1 MRKSLIV
8 LALLLFAVT
17 LTAQIQTGNIYGK
30 VTDSEGNILPGVSV
44 TLKSPQMAPLA
55 TVTGSQG
62 IYRFVSLRPGMA
74 YEITAELTGF
84 KKTTKTGVIVGVAGN
99 VMIDLVMEVG
109 TLEEQVTVVAVSPV
123 IETKK
128 TTVGQNL
135 DKEALQ
141 SLPTAR
147 DPWTV
152 VQLAPSIL
160 IDRENVGGNESGQ
173 QSGFIARGDTTA
185 GRQSG
190 NQGANN
196 TWSIDGID
204 ITDPAALGGSALYYD
219 FDMFEELNVTVG
231 GAADVTVQT
240 GGVALNM
247 VSRRGG
253 NRMSLAGRFYLTD
266 TFFQSTN
273 ITPELIAQ
281 GVLDTNKI
289 QAIKD
294 YGFNAGGPIIK
305 DKLWWWGAYGV
316 QDIFTWTLPNR
327 TAVGAVNPAAKN
339 QALLNNYNFKL
350 NAQILPNN
358 RFEALITAGAKE
370 LFGRNAGVT
379 KPEGDH
385 QQGKYHWGSPVIKL
399 QDEHVFG
406 NNFFLSLKYSF
417 TDAGFGWRPI
427 PDEGI
432 QFPTVYDNTLGKF
445 VPYTTGMN
453 ASWDSYGVSRPRSNY
468 QIQGSYFNDT
478 LFGMSHEFK
487 FGSEFSHKVQATESD
502 GTGYIQGFR
511 LWRNYTGENLDVNAD
526 GTRTVAEMSGWQR
539 ASIFRRAS
547 SASTAD
553 QWAAFIQ
560 DTIVKGN
567 FTVNLGLRFDKQ
579 WSGQG
584 AHTNDGVLGG
594 TPAWDAVFASTTSST
609 LDPILPDVEVNPVK
623 GIGQI
628 VNGTDRPY
636 QWNVFSPRI
645 GLTWDVTGDGKTVA
659 KLALSQY
666 GDIMG
671 VGWYTATPTGTGG
684 TMNYWWNDVNADKK
698 MDLAEM
704 YWNYSSRYLWAN
716 DPLHVPGDPARY
728 VPYQVFNTDGTLT
741 TAAFNMLHDRPNTAY
756 DNQDAY
762 YSGNV
767 SGFDW
772 YNPINVDYERGVTS
786 YFDTRADQNSARTRE
801 IMLTLE
807 REILPDFSAQVNLSY
822 RKFDQDM
829 SGYRYYAAEHAVD
842 YASFYGGTVDPLT
855 GEYVG
860 PDPYDLILDERTINE
875 NGWMVEAGT
884 IPDTFYIG
892 GRFTGSVATGYTWEV
907 NAYDPVTN
915 PTGFLPG
922 DPRYGTQ
929 YSSGGAAGR
938 PYYLPAAGYPT
949 TSSRYTLYRRNDDF
963 WTYKG
968 LDLVLNK
975 RLSHKWMMNGSV
987 TLQAQRTYWGN
998 DFTNPTNQWA
1008 FDGLAYGDWGG
1019 AASGKTSVLMYTR
1032 WMVKLSGLYQLPWGF
1047 NVSGTFNAR
1056 EGWRVPH
1063 YFTLYDY
1070 DAPNYTAGYGNTIYT
1085 QPQTD
1090 DALPTFYNVSFRLEK
1105 KVNIGAGRLYLMA
1118 DVFNLLNSNMPIRSY
1133 SEEYGSAYFRDAGA
1147 TPTFQQYNSN
1157 YYAFTGLRN
1166 EILNPRVI
1174 RFGARFEF

>member
-1 MRKSLIV
+1 MRKFLTV
-8 LALLLFAVT
+8 LGVLLFAVT

-30 VTDSEGNILPGVSV
+30 VTDTEGNILPGVSV
-44 TLKSPQMAPLA
+44 TLRSPQMAPMS
-55 TVTGSQG
+55 TVTGAQG
-62 IYRFVSLRPGMA
+62 IYRFVSLRPGTA
-74 YEITAELTGF
+74 YELTAELTGF
-84 KKTTKTGVIVGVAGN
+84 KKSTKTEVIVGVAGN
-99 VMIDLVMEVG
+99 VMIDLVLEVG
-109 TLEEQVTVVAVSPV
+109 TLEEQVTVVAISPV

-135 DKEALQ
+135 NKEALQ

-152 VQLAPSIL
+152 VQLAPSIM

-173 QSGFIARGDTTA
+173 QSGFISRGDTTA
-185 GRQSG
+185 GRVSG

-196 TWSIDGID
+196 IWSIDGID

-266 TFFQSTN
+266 NFFQSTN

-327 TAVGAVNPAAKN
+327 TGVGAVNPPAKN

-358 RFEALITAGAKE
+358 RFEALVTSGAKE
-370 LFGRNAGVT
+370 LFGRNAGVE

-427 PDEGI
+427 PDEKI
-432 QFPTVYDNTLGKF
+432 QYPTVYDNTLGKY
-445 VPYTTGMN
+445 VAYTTGMN

-468 QIQGSYFNDT
+468 QIQGSYFNDA
-478 LFGMSHEFK
+478 LFNMSHEFK
-487 FGSEFSHKVQATESD
+487 FGAEFSHKVQATEPD
-502 GTGYIQGFR
+502 GTGYIQGYR

-539 ASIFRRAS
+539 TSIFRRTG

-553 QWAAFIQ
+553 QWAAFFQ

-584 AHTNDGVLGG
+584 AYTNDGILGG
-594 TPAWDAVFASTTSST
+594 TPAWDAVFASGVTST
-609 LDPILPDVEVNPVK
+609 LDPILTDVAVEPVK
-623 GIGQI
+623 GIAQI
-628 VNGTDRPY
+628 VNGEDRPY
-636 QWNVFSPRI
+636 QWNVFSPRF
-645 GLTWDVTGDGKTVA
+645 GLTWDITGDGKTVA

-684 TMNYWWNDVNADKK
+684 TMNYWWNDLNTDKK
-698 MDLAEM
+698 MDLTEM
-704 YWNYSSRYLWAN
+704 YWAYSSRYPWATGN
-716 DPLHVPGDPARY
+716 PAVPSRY
-728 VPYQVFNTDGTLT
+728 VPYQVFNSDGSLT
-741 TAAFNMLHDRPNTAY
+741 TAAYNMLHDQPGTAY

-762 YSGNV
+762 YSGNL

-772 YNPINVDYERGVTS
+772 YNPVNVDYERGVTS
-786 YFDTRADQNSARTRE
+786 YFNTRADQNSARTRE

-807 REILPDFSAQVNLSY
+807 REVLPDFSAQINLSY
-822 RKFDQDM
+822 RRFDKDM
-829 SGYRYYAAEHAVD
+829 SGYRYYAAEHAAD
-842 YASFYGGTVDPLT
+842 YASLYGGTVDPIT
-855 GEYVG
+855 HEYVG
-860 PDPYDLILDERTINE
+860 PDPYDIIVDENTINE

-884 IPDTFYIG
+884 IPDSFYIG
-892 GRFTGSVATGYTWEV
+892 GTFTGSVGAGYTWAI
-907 NAYDPVTN
+907 NPAYPE
-915 PTGFLPG
+915 G
-922 DPRYGTQ
+922 DPRRGTQ
-929 YSSGGAAGR
+929 YSSGDAGGR
-938 PYYLPAAGYPT
+938 SYWLPSPGYPT
-949 TSSRYTLYRRNDDF
+949 ISSRYTLYRLNDDYY
-963 WTYKG
+963 TYKG
-968 LDLVLNK
+968 LDVVLNK
-975 RLSHKWMMNGSV
+975 RLSHKWMMNASV
-987 TLQAQRTYWGN
+987 TLQAQRAYWG
-998 DFTNPTNQWA
+998 DEYSNPTNQWC
-1008 FDGLAYGDWGG
+1008 FDGKAYGDWGG

-1085 QPQTD
+1085 QAQTD
-1090 DALPTFYNVSFRLEK
+1090 DALPTFYNVSLRLEK
-1105 KVNIGAGRLYLMA
+1105 KINIGGGRMYLMA

-1133 SEEYGSAYFRDAGA
+1133 SENYGSAYFRDAGA
-1147 TPTFQQYNSN
+1147 TPTFQQYNSA

-1166 EILNPRVI
+1166 EVLNPRVI

>member
-1 MRKSLIV
+1 MRKVLTV
-8 LALLLFAVT
+8 LAVLLCAAA

-30 VTDSEGNILPGVSV
+30 ITDSEGNILPGVSV
-44 TLKSPQMAPLA
+44 TLTSPQMAPIS
-55 TVTGSQG
+55 TVTGSTG
-62 IYRFVSLRPGMA
+62 IYRFVSLRPGAA

-84 KKTTKTGVIVGVAGN
+84 KKTSKTGVLVGVASN

-109 TLEEQVTVVAVSPV
+109 TLEEQVTVVAVSPI

-152 VQLAPSIL
+152 VQLAPSIM

-173 QSGFIARGDTTA
+173 QSGFISRGDTTA
-185 GRQSG
+185 GRVSG

-196 TWSIDGID
+196 IWSIDGID

-266 TFFQSTN
+266 NFFQSTN

-327 TAVGAVNPAAKN
+327 TGVGAVNAPAKN

-350 NAQILPNN
+350 NAQILANN
-358 RFEALITAGAKE
+358 RFEALVTSGAKE
-370 LFGRNAGVT
+370 LFGRNAGVE

-427 PDEGI
+427 PDEKI
-432 QFPTVYDNTLGKF
+432 QYPTVYDNTLGKF
-445 VPYTTGMN
+445 VAYTTGMN

-487 FGSEFSHKVQATESD
+487 FGAEFSHKVQNTKPD
-502 GTGYIQGFR
+502 GTGWIQGFR
-511 LWRNYTGENLDVNAD
+511 LWRNYTGENLDINAD
-526 GTRTVAEMSGWQR
+526 GTRTTAEMSGWQR
-539 ASIFRRAS
+539 ASVFRRTG

-553 QWAAFIQ
+553 QWAAFFQ

-567 FTVNLGLRFDKQ
+567 FTINLGLRFDKQ

-584 AHTNDGVLGG
+584 AYTNDGVLPG
-594 TPAWDAVFASTTSST
+594 TPAWDTVFASTTSST
-609 LDPILPDVEVNPVK
+609 LDAILPDVEVQAVK
-623 GIGQI
+623 GIAQI

-636 QWNVFSPRI
+636 QWNV
-645 GLTWDVTGDGKTVA
+645 A
-659 KLALSQY
+659 KLSLSQY

-684 TMNYWWNDVNADKK
+684 TMNYWWKDANADKK
-698 MDLAEM
+698 MDLTEM
-704 YWNYSSRYLWAN
+704 YWAYSSRYPWAT
-716 DPLHVPGDPARY
+716 GDPAVASRY
-728 VPYQVFNTDGTLT
+728 VPYNVFNADGTLT
-741 TAAFNMLHDRPNTAY
+741 TAAYAMLHDKPGTAY

-762 YSGNV
+762 YSGNL

-772 YNPINVDYERGVTS
+772 YNPVNVDYERGVTS
-786 YFDTRADQNSARTRE
+786 YFNTRADQNSARTRE

-807 REILPDFSAQVNLSY
+807 REILPDFSAQANLSY
-822 RKFDQDM
+822 RRFDKDM
-829 SGYRYYAAEHAVD
+829 SGYRYYAAEHAAD
-842 YASFYGGTVDPLT
+842 YPGMWGSGVTPTDIIV
-855 GEYVG
+855 
-860 PDPYDLILDERTINE
+860 DERTINE

-884 IPDTFYIG
+884 IPNTFYIG
-892 GRFTGSVATGYTWEV
+892 GTFTGSPTTGYTWAI
-907 NAYDPVTN
+907 NPAYPE
-915 PTGFLPG
+915 G
-922 DPRYGTQ
+922 DPRRGTQ
-929 YSSGGAAGR
+929 YSSGDAAGR
-938 PYYLPAAGYPT
+938 TYWLPSAGYPT
-949 TSSRYTLYRRNDDF
+949 TSSRYTLYRLNDDYY
-963 WTYKG
+963 TYSG

-975 RLSHKWMMNGSV
+975 RLSHKWMMNASV
-987 TLQAQRTYWGN
+987 TLQGQKSYWGKE
-998 DFTNPTNQWA
+998 FSNPTNQWA
-1008 FDGLAYGDWGG
+1008 FDGKAYGDWGG
-1019 AASGKTSVLMYTR
+1019 SASGKTSVLMYTR
-1032 WMVKLSGLYQLPWGF
+1032 WMVKVSGLYQLPLGF

-1063 YFTLYDY
+1063 YFALYDY
-1070 DAPNYTAGYGNTIYT
+1070 NAPNYTAGYGNTIYT

-1090 DALPTFYNVSFRLEK
+1090 DALPTFYNISLRLEK
-1105 KVNIGAGRLYLMA
+1105 KIAIGTGRLYLMA

-1133 SEEYGSAYFRDAGA
+1133 SENYGSAYFRRAGTPA
-1147 TPTFQQYNSN
+1147 TYQQYSSD
-1157 YYAFTGLRN
+1157 YYAYTGLRN
-1166 EILNPRVI
+1166 EVLNPRVI